1 MKGFA
6 IILGVATWGMFPM
19 SGTPSSAVL
28 EPRPD
33 VAVIVFGADTVVA
46 EVMDTPAER
55 SGGLQ
60 FRDNVPDGTGMLFVF
75 QSEAPRSFWMKD
87 TYIALDI
94 AYLDVSFRIVDIQ
107 QMEPQTEELHNS
119 AGPAMFAL
127 EVRKGWFAEKG
138 IGVGAQAKVVFDPPG
153 VRIN

>member
-6 IILGVATWGMFPM
+6 IILGVAAWGMFPM

-94 AYLDVSFRIVDIQ
+94 AYLDVNFRIVDIQ

-119 AGPAMFAL
+119 AGHGPVEPAAL
-127 EVRKGWFAEKG
+127 GLG
-138 IGVGAQAKVVFDPPG
+138 IGVGAQAKVVLDPPG